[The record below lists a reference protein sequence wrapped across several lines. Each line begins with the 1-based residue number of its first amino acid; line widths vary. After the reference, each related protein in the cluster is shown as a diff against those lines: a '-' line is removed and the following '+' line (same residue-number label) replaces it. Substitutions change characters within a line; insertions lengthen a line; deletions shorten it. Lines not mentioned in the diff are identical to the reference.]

1 MVILVVKLVLMS
13 LLNQRIELMFKSI
26 RNTIITGA
34 SLLASLSFCGI
45 QVATAA
51 DAANGE
57 QLAQTC
63 LGCHGAPGL
72 RNPGPVYKIPMIGG
86 QHAEFIVSSLKAY
99 KDKTRSHKT
108 MQAQAANLSDSDMA
122 DIAAFFSQMTG
133 NSKPSLV
140 SEAEAKQGEKLS
152 ASCAACHGQTGDGD
166 QVTFPKLAGQYNS
179 YLIQALK
186 DYRSGERDNPIMSG
200 QAVNLSIGQIEA
212 LSAYF
217 SSQGGGLSAPQTKIF
232 K

>member
-1 MVILVVKLVLMS
+1 
-13 LLNQRIELMFKSI
+13 
-26 RNTIITGA
+26 
-34 SLLASLSFCGI
+34 
-45 QVATAA
+45 
-51 DAANGE
+51 
-57 QLAQTC
+57 
-63 LGCHGAPGL
+63 
-72 RNPGPVYKIPMIGG
+72 MIGG

-99 KDKTRSHKT
+99 KDKSRSHKT
-108 MQAQAANLSDSDMA
+108 MQAQAANLSDEDMA
-122 DIAAFFSQMTG
+122 DIAAFFAQMTG

-140 SEAEAKQGEKLS
+140 NKAVANQGKKLS

-200 QAVNLSIGQIEA
+200 QAANLSIGQIEA

-217 SSQGGGLSAPQTKIF
+217 SSQDGGLSAPQTQMF